1 MKDENMLLEY
11 YIGNYSFYS
20 FLIDLFSRTT
30 PDKTIITKEV
40 NMAARIGLISTILLS
55 IKESLVS
62 KEAGYSS
69 RIFTKEL
76 ENSVDYIARKET
88 NGYAIGNSHFSNASE
103 VVAVIRNKI
112 GHGDFITDF
121 SNSKIIIEHNN
132 TPISLNIIRL
142 STFVSSALKSFSKVN
157 NSDTYERKYILNN
170 KIETYRHASIKSKDE
185 MLRFLHK
192 FKKVKITLKRKDGS
206 LIDENIKQLLE
217 LSITNNKD
225 KSDYYTYYE
234 KFKKLVAPEYDF
246 DYREESIKNMQLDSL
261 AEFLVNNTAIRDYA
275 SQVEIIGRELDRVV
289 NGFDRFNPIAANLSN
304 LIFLEIVY
312 KNRTVNPSLISSEIS
327 KEYGNIY
334 MNYDNLVASAIA
346 MFNSL
351 FSYGLDKFYENTNKF
366 TAEACNGLDYSCLD
380 LSKVHVN
387 CIEIDTNKIQE
398 LENQKRGKGNEINN
412 IQANIDKYT
421 NSRDV
426 LKTKHNQVAL
436 AKVENNLYELI
447 QAKELTTAKLNQ
459 INSDLTI
466 AKNYFNNNQ
475 TYLRNERIIEGIR
488 NSISHGN
495 FEVEA
500 KTEDKNTQIFIT
512 FKDVYEGNLTFSA
525 RVELKDFALLIV
537 NSSQIIREYF
547 ENKRGMTR

>member
-206 LIDENIKQLLE
+206 LIDENIKQSLE
-217 LSITNNKD
+217 LLIANNKD
-225 KSDYYTYYE
+225 KSDYYAALHINITY
-234 KFKKLVAPEYDF
+234 DCCC
-246 DYREESIKNMQLDSL
+246 D
-261 AEFLVNNTAIRDYA
+261 
-275 SQVEIIGRELDRVV
+275 
-289 NGFDRFNPIAANLSN
+289 
-304 LIFLEIVY
+304 
-312 KNRTVNPSLISSEIS
+312 
-327 KEYGNIY
+327 
-334 MNYDNLVASAIA
+334 
-346 MFNSL
+346 
-351 FSYGLDKFYENTNKF
+351 
-366 TAEACNGLDYSCLD
+366 
-380 LSKVHVN
+380 
-387 CIEIDTNKIQE
+387 
-398 LENQKRGKGNEINN
+398 
-412 IQANIDKYT
+412 
-421 NSRDV
+421 
-426 LKTKHNQVAL
+426 
-436 AKVENNLYELI
+436 
-447 QAKELTTAKLNQ
+447 
-459 INSDLTI
+459 
-466 AKNYFNNNQ
+466 
-475 TYLRNERIIEGIR
+475 
-488 NSISHGN
+488 
-495 FEVEA
+495 
-500 KTEDKNTQIFIT
+500 
-512 FKDVYEGNLTFSA
+512 
-525 RVELKDFALLIV
+525 
-537 NSSQIIREYF
+537 
-547 ENKRGMTR
+547 